1 MYDAIIRTIANDLIP
16 ARVIPAA
23 VPAAIPAAIPGN
35 YCGSL
40 RVSHSSDHHFEYSGR
55 DVIRVVCVIY
65 IGKGAAEL
73 NLSRLNS
80 IVSNRFN
87 NKE

>member
-1 MYDAIIRTIANDLIP
+1 MYEAIIRTIANDLIP
-16 ARVIPAA
+16 DRVIPTA
-23 VPAAIPAAIPGN
+23 VPAAIPGN
-35 YCGSL
+35 YCASL

-65 IGKGAAEL
+65 IDKGAAEL

>member
-23 VPAAIPAAIPGN
+23 VPGN
-35 YCGSL
+35 YCASL

>member
-16 ARVIPAA
+16 ARVI
-23 VPAAIPAAIPGN
+23 PAAIPAAIPGN